1 MPKLDQN
8 LVFGEGHDKPDLITF
23 LSTHMADFYA
33 RNYRVL
39 VCELSGNW
47 PVGNIIDESL
57 HSNATLQDALDHA
70 HQLVTSGGNAAQT
83 LTLLGNIQNDLPS
96 AAAVGSHKEA
106 FGLLVRR
113 ALEAR
118 LKVLLVDYLTL
129 QTREK
134 LTARVQNYNNHAA
147 PILRNLREKWLL
159 LTGDEHVNSL
169 QTYNSTGI
177 VELVRPNVNVV
188 GFRYQTINTAL
199 TNHTLQQ
206 ITDLENVT
214 ST

>member
-33 RNYRVL
+33 RSYRVL

-57 HSNATLQDALDHA
+57 DDNATLQDALNHA
-70 HQLVTSGGNAAQT
+70 YQLVAHGGNAAQT
-83 LTLLGNIQNDLPS
+83 LLDNIQSQLPN
-96 AAAVGSHKEA
+96 AAAVGSHKAE

-118 LKVLLVDYLTL
+118 LKVLLVDYLTP

-134 LTARVQNYNNHAA
+134 LNARVQNYNNYAA

-188 GFRYQTINTAL
+188 GFRYQTMSAAL

-206 ITDLENVT
+206 IADLENVP